1 MNQSI
6 LDYKICNSCCMDTT
20 AKEISF
26 NEKGTCNFC
35 IGWAEGEAN
44 RRAAKLHPGLAWTL
58 YKLRENGEG
67 EKYDCLLGISG
78 GVDSAMCLH
87 YLAAENGIRPLCF
100 NIDNGWNSPVADENI
115 MRMVEKLK
123 VPFYRHTIDLKT
135 FNDLQIAFVQAR

>member
-1 MNQSI
+1 M
-6 LDYKICNSCCMDTT
+6 KICGRCVMSTE
-20 AKEISF
+20 AEEITF
-26 NEKGTCNFC
+26 NERGVCNFC
-35 IGWAEGEAN
+35 TAWQRGEGERKA
-44 RRAAKLHPGLAWTL
+44 RMLHPGLAWTL
-58 YKLRENGEG
+58 HELRKDGEG